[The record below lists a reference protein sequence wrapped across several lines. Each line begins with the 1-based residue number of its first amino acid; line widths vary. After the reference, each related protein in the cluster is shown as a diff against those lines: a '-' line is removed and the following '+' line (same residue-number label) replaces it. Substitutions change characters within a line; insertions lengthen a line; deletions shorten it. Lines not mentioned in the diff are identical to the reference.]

1 MSRLASIFISQTG
14 SMAYQWQKRET
25 LSKIPQHV
33 QRRPLGS
40 ITFLQDETMFG
51 MTTRRLATFLM
62 APVLVGAMSACQE
75 QAKEPE
81 PMTLDTPEKRLSYGI
96 ALRMGERMAADGMTM
111 DVDAYAMGMRDAFD
125 GAEPRLSEE
134 EITAEM
140 MAFQEKMQAERD
152 GEQATVAAGNSEA
165 GAAFLAENAQRDG
178 VTVTESGLQYEVV
191 VAGSGASPGV
201 DDQVEVHYRGTL
213 IDGTVF
219 DSSYDRGQ
227 TVTFGVTQVIAGW
240 TEALQLMQEGA
251 TYKLYIP
258 SDLAYG
264 AGGAGQIIGPNAT
277 LIFDVEL
284 VAIVAPE

>member
-1 MSRLASIFISQTG
+1 
-14 SMAYQWQKRET
+14 MAYQWQKRET

-40 ITFLQDETMFG
+40 ITFLQDETMFR

-62 APVLVGAMSACQE
+62 APLLVGAMSACQE

>member
-1 MSRLASIFISQTG
+1 
-14 SMAYQWQKRET
+14 MAYQWQKRET

-40 ITFLQDETMFG
+40 ITFLQDETMFR

-152 GEQATVAAGNSEA
+152 GEQATVAAGNQEA
-165 GAAFLAENAQRDG
+165 GGAFLAENAQRDG

-191 VAGSGASPGV
+191 EAGSGASPGV

>member
-1 MSRLASIFISQTG
+1 MLCDAVG
-14 SMAYQWQKRET
+14 YHWQKRDT
-25 LSKIPQHV
+25 LSKMQPHS
-33 QRRPLGS
+33 QRHPLWS
-40 ITFLQDETMFG
+40 TTFLQDETMFR

-62 APVLVGAMSACQE
+62 APVLAGALSACQE

-111 DVDAYAMGMRDAFD
+111 DVDAYALGMRDAFD
-125 GAEPRLSEE
+125 GTEPRLSEE

-152 GEQATVAAGNSEA
+152 GEQAAMSEGNSEA
-165 GAAFLAENAQRDG
+165 GAAFLAENAQREG
-178 VTVTESGLQYEVV
+178 VMVTESGLQYEVV
-191 VAGSGASPGV
+191 EAGAGASPSV

-227 TVTFGVTQVIAGW
+227 TVTFGVTQVISGW
-240 TEALQLMQEGA
+240 TEALQLMKEGA

-258 SDLAYG
+258 SELAYG

-277 LIFDVEL
+277 LIFEVEL
-284 VAIVAPE
+284 VAIVAAD

>member
-1 MSRLASIFISQTG
+1 MSQTG

-240 TEALQLMQEGA
+240 TEALQLMQAGA

>member
-1 MSRLASIFISQTG
+1 
-14 SMAYQWQKRET
+14 MAYQWQKRET

-33 QRRPLGS
+33 QRRPLES

-75 QAKEPE
+75 QAKEPK

-191 VAGSGASPGV
+191 EAGSGASPGV

>member
-1 MSRLASIFISQTG
+1 
-14 SMAYQWQKRET
+14 MAYQWQKRET

-40 ITFLQDETMFG
+40 ITFLQDETMFR

-191 VAGSGASPGV
+191 EAGSGASPGV

-240 TEALQLMQEGA
+240 TEALQLMQAGA

>member
-1 MSRLASIFISQTG
+1 MLCDAVG
-14 SMAYQWQKRET
+14 YHWQKRDT
-25 LSKIPQHV
+25 LSKMQPHF
-33 QRRPLGS
+33 QRHPLGS
-40 ITFLQDETMFG
+40 TTFLQDETMFR

-62 APVLVGAMSACQE
+62 APVLAGALSACQE

-111 DVDAYAMGMRDAFD
+111 DVDAYALGMRDAFD
-125 GAEPRLSEE
+125 GMEPRLSEE

-152 GEQATVAAGNSEA
+152 GEQAAMSEGNSEA
-165 GAAFLAENAQRDG
+165 GAAFLAENAQREG
-178 VTVTESGLQYEVV
+178 VMVTESGLQYEVV
-191 VAGSGASPGV
+191 EAGAGASPSV

-240 TEALQLMQEGA
+240 TEALQLMKEGA

-258 SDLAYG
+258 SELAYG

-277 LIFDVEL
+277 LIFEVEL
-284 VAIVAPE
+284 VAIVAAD

>member
-1 MSRLASIFISQTG
+1 
-14 SMAYQWQKRET
+14 MAYQWQKRET

-40 ITFLQDETMFG
+40 ITFLQDETMFR

-191 VAGSGASPGV
+191 EAGSGASPGV
-201 DDQVEVHYRGTL
+201 DNQVEVHYRGTL